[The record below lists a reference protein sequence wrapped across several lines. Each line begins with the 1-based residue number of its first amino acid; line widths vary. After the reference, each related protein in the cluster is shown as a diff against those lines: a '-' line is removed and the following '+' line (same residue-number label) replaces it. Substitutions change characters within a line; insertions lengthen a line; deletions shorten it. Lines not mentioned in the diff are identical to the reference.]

1 VTISSHFVHFSDFAL
16 LFLMFSKNFGKIL
29 DSFELQKFWTH
40 NAKAKAKDKKV
51 NIAAT

>member
-1 VTISSHFVHFSDFAL
+1 MTISSNFVHFSDFAL

-29 DSFELQKFWTH
+29 DFIEFQKFWTH
-40 NAKAKAKDKKV
+40 NAKAKAKYKIV